1 MNRLNF
7 IPTLEGSGG
16 YHTSGGGIFGIS
28 DSYSC
33 VPLHIDPSTG
43 AIQQEQ
49 FNRSNSTG
57 AIQQEQFNRLCHYPL
72 YPWMELPDGR
82 LVAS

>member
-57 AIQQEQFNRLCHYPL
+57 YVIIHCIHGWNYR
-72 YPWMELPDGR
+72 MELPDGR